1 MFDPITVLR
10 KTLSLCPECGGE
22 TITAVANGQ
31 SPALL
36 RDHAGVI
43 EAEIVE
49 SGGQV
54 FMRKRC
60 HHHGEFADL
69 VASDAAFHK
78 RMESLAVPLER
89 EYRPDEP
96 LHDHGVLSVQYGT
109 GTFIIFD
116 LTNRCNMKCDP
127 CYMDAN
133 AGQDVH
139 ELSPQDIHSI
149 LERAAAVNN
158 RREVNILFSG
168 GEPTVSPH
176 FLDALAYARQLGF
189 KRLYAATNGVRF
201 AQEADFA
208 AKSKRAGLH
217 GVFLQ
222 IDGTTEEA
230 NAHRGIANFMDVK
243 MAALEHILAAGL
255 QVTLQTAVINGVNT
269 DQVGPLVRFA
279 VEKGLFG
286 VIFQPIMFAG
296 RDRSITPEVRH
307 LRRYT
312 LSHLAHDLAGQ
323 VAWDWQPLRDW
334 FPMSAFSAFGY
345 LSDRLRGD
353 EKSMVCTA
361 APSSAVGSPLVVN
374 VKTGVVRPLA
384 SFFDIEGFL
393 GDLRRIIDQDLDR
406 FGLMAA
412 VHRAIDSRFDSASAP
427 AGYTSANLDQL
438 HAQSM
443 ARVNSSIDGW
453 TERAYESGDWRLLFV
468 LGMWFQDLFNID
480 LQSVRSS
487 TTVVATEE
495 GEISFC
501 AYNSTGWREAVE
513 RMHRTATLTEWH
525 RQHGRHEIFAGGKL
539 VPIDGLA
546 GVLSQASAKRILAH
560 SDRSDFTTTP
570 LVGKTGRR

>member
-1 MFDPITVLR
+1 M
-10 KTLSLCPECGGE
+10 
-22 TITAVANGQ
+22 TAEY
-31 SPALL
+31 
-36 RDHAGVI
+36 R
-43 EAEIVE
+43 
-49 SGGQV
+49 SGG
-54 FMRKRC
+54 
-60 HHHGEFADL
+60 A
-69 VASDAAFHK
+69 
-78 RMESLAVPLER
+78 P
-89 EYRPDEP
+89 
-96 LHDHGVLSVQYGT
+96 
-109 GTFIIFD
+109 
-116 LTNRCNMKCDP
+116 
-127 CYMDAN
+127 
-133 AGQDVH
+133 
-139 ELSPQDIHSI
+139 
-149 LERAAAVNN
+149 
-158 RREVNILFSG
+158 
-168 GEPTVSPH
+168 
-176 FLDALAYARQLGF
+176 
-189 KRLYAATNGVRF
+189 
-201 AQEADFA
+201 
-208 AKSKRAGLH
+208 
-217 GVFLQ
+217 
-222 IDGTTEEA
+222 
-230 NAHRGIANFMDVK
+230 
-243 MAALEHILAAGL
+243 
-255 QVTLQTAVINGVNT
+255 
-269 DQVGPLVRFA
+269 VRFA

-296 RDRSITPEVRH
+296 RDRSITPEARH

-312 LSHLAHDLAGQ
+312 LSHLAHDLAAQ

-393 GDLRRIIDQDLDR
+393 GDLRPTIDQDLDR

-412 VHRAIDSRFDSASAP
+412 VHRAIDSRFDSVSAP

-468 LGMWFQDLFNID
+468 LRMWFQDLFNID

-501 AYNSTGWREAVE
+501 TYNSTGWREAVE
-513 RMHRTATLTEWH
+513 RMHRTATLAEWH

-546 GVLSQASAKRILAH
+546 GVFSQVSGNEFWLTQTVANSPQHHWWGRPANEEVWAGRKGDGNGSRVPGKHGDGAGAPAKQSHTSPLGGLAYANAAVCYLQ
-560 SDRSDFTTTP
+560 TP
-570 LVGKTGRR
+570 FAYANVL